1 MSMSIFNS
9 SLPTPEANIFA
20 LLKPVKTHYM
30 HIKPGL
36 RSRGKNDTD
45 LAPVSELFFHEH
57 GSGSSSGAL
66 DFYVC
71 GSRSGSGARVFHG
84 SGFCLFSHIH
94 ILIILMCLKLSKM
107 I

>member
-45 LAPVSELFFHEH
+45 LAPVSELFF
-57 GSGSSSGAL
+57 SWTWLRLQLRSSWFL
-66 DFYVC
+66 CVW
-71 GSRSGSGARVFHG
+71 
-84 SGFCLFSHIH
+84 L
-94 ILIILMCLKLSKM
+94 
-107 I
+107 

>member
-1 MSMSIFNS
+1 MSVSIFNS

-45 LAPVSELFFHEH
+45 LAPVSELFF
-57 GSGSSSGAL
+57 S
-66 DFYVC
+66 
-71 GSRSGSGARVFHG
+71 
-84 SGFCLFSHIH
+84 
-94 ILIILMCLKLSKM
+94 
-107 I
+107 